1 MSSCRRETHPTKTC
15 QTADATSVAEI
26 RSIEKDAR
34 DAGQN
39 KSRLPVPTKDQWRR
53 QRPANARPKK
63 VDCRIDIPMR
73 DRVKISP
80 STTEIASGNQARPG
94 HIATRTRSLYTG
106 VALNHAIMAP
116 ITINHARNTTL
127 EMQCLKD
134 RSAALFCLI
143 EHL

>member
-1 MSSCRRETHPTKTC
+1 
-15 QTADATSVAEI
+15 
-26 RSIEKDAR
+26 
-34 DAGQN
+34 
-39 KSRLPVPTKDQWRR
+39 
-53 QRPANARPKK
+53 
-63 VDCRIDIPMR
+63 MR